1 MLGLADR
8 GKLIS
13 LFKEILEGSEKKA
26 IQILKDLIDCGL
38 DSKNFLNDF
47 LEILYLF
54 SRRINLGPIE
64 KDTLIS
70 ESEIQMI
77 DQYSKDLDMQ
87 DIGIF
92 WQLTIK
98 TIEDLKIVSNENLS
112 LEMYVMQLIHL
123 KDINQKNNFNE
134 SERLENNIS
143 TETKTENEIKKKDII
158 NDNISTKIT
167 NQLKNT
173 EQLKTN
179 VLKERS
185 AVVEKSKDEI
195 RNFTDLINLA
205 EKENEVELKYD
216 LERNVNLVS
225 FSKGKID
232 ISFNENLNKNFIKVL
247 TEKLL
252 SWTKER
258 WIISLS
264 KKSGEKTEYEKKKE
278 AKLLEIIEISDS
290 KKVKEILSNF
300 PDAKLVE
307 VKKND

>member
-1 MLGLADR
+1 MRILITGGAGFIGSNLTQHLLEKGHELFIID
-8 GKLIS
+8 KLS
-13 LFKEILEGSEKKA
+13 YASNTELVDELEKN
-26 IQILKDLIDCGL
+26 
-38 DSKNFLNDF
+38 KNFHF
-47 LEILYLF
+47 
-54 SRRINLGPIE
+54 E
-64 KDTLIS
+64 K
-70 ESEIQMI
+70 
-77 DQYSKDLDMQ
+77 LD
-87 DIGIF
+87 IC
-92 WQLTIK
+92 
-98 TIEDLKIVSNENLS
+98 
-112 LEMYVMQLIHL
+112 
-123 KDINQKNNFNE
+123 E